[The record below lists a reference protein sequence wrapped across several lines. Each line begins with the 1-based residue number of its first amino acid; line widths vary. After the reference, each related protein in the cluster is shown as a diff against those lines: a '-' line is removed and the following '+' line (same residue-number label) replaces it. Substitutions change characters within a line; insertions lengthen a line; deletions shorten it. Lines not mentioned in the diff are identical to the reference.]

1 MEDAFQTP
9 HVHSSKFEGFK
20 KCGVCT
26 YNKFGRNYF
35 KKSRVYILFEIMSQI
50 FNLPSPKLM
59 KLFQFEAYLH
69 LCHSFMLFWVM
80 INFDFLAF
88 NFLTLSENFLF
99 LSSLFNDFQIDL
111 LTKPSFSTVLIN
123 SFPLLSGILTR
134 PIFFYSKL
142 LFLFLRC
149 VRG

>member
-1 MEDAFQTP
+1 MP
-9 HVHSSKFEGFK
+9 SKPLMFILPNLKDLKNVGFVPIINL
-20 KCGVCT
+20 GEIT
-26 YNKFGRNYF
+26 S
-35 KKSRVYILFEIMSQI
+35 KSREFIYYLRLCLKFLIW
-50 FNLPSPKLM
+50 SPKLM

-123 SFPLLSGILTR
+123 NFPVLSAILTR
-134 PIFFYSKL
+134 PTF
-142 LFLFLRC
+142 FLFKTIIL
-149 VRG
+149 VFEMQNL